1 MPTRTARAAAFVF
14 AFFALFPTMAHAG
27 EFSVTD
33 EKADTEIS
41 EVSRIYLDGQLVSTI
56 KLNDMNRAK
65 TVRVPTPTGR
75 TEHSYTLCGEITIR
89 TPEGRVETHEVSS
102 DGVLHSLMGI
112 ISLPLAQTVLR
123 ISTCWTR
130 IHPRQP
136 NTGPASQTP
145 AQPPSARHYSPKPPA
160 GGPECYRPSAANRA
174 ACSSCVSASTNS
186 SISPSIKRSIL

>member
-1 MPTRTARAAAFVF
+1 MPTCTARAAACVF

-102 DGVLHSLMGI
+102 DGVLHSPDGHHFFALGSNGFTDFYLLDPDSPETAEHRPGQSDSCAAP
-112 ISLPLAQTVLR
+112 IS
-123 ISTCWTR
+123 
-130 IHPRQP
+130 
-136 NTGPASQTP
+136 
-145 AQPPSARHYSPKPPA
+145 
-160 GGPECYRPSAANRA
+160 
-174 ACSSCVSASTNS
+174 
-186 SISPSIKRSIL
+186 

>member
-1 MPTRTARAAAFVF
+1 MPTRSARATACVF

-102 DGVLHSLMGI
+102 DGVLHSPDGHHFFALGSNGFTDFYLLDPDSPETAEHRPGQSDSCAAP
-112 ISLPLAQTVLR
+112 IS
-123 ISTCWTR
+123 
-130 IHPRQP
+130 
-136 NTGPASQTP
+136 
-145 AQPPSARHYSPKPPA
+145 
-160 GGPECYRPSAANRA
+160 
-174 ACSSCVSASTNS
+174 
-186 SISPSIKRSIL
+186 

>member
-1 MPTRTARAAAFVF
+1 MPTVTVRVAACVF
-14 AFFALFPTMAHAG
+14 AAFALFPAVAHAG

-65 TVRVPTPTGR
+65 TVRIPTSTGR

-102 DGVLHSLMGI
+102 DGVLHNPDGHRFYALGSNGFTDFYLLDPDSPETAEHRSGLSDACAAP
-112 ISLPLAQTVLR
+112 IS
-123 ISTCWTR
+123 
-130 IHPRQP
+130 
-136 NTGPASQTP
+136 
-145 AQPPSARHYSPKPPA
+145 
-160 GGPECYRPSAANRA
+160 
-174 ACSSCVSASTNS
+174 
-186 SISPSIKRSIL
+186 